1 MPQIQTVTPYLNVSD
16 GWKAIDFYER
26 AFGVQVSNIIQREG
40 GKLAHADVVVAGA
53 RFMMREE
60 YPAYNFRSPTALGGT
75 AVNLFVYVDDVVNFT
90 DRAVAEGATV
100 IRPVQEQ
107 FHGDL
112 MAELEDPF
120 GHSWFFATHMSDM
133 TEEELTKRAR
143 EANL

>member
-1 MPQIQTVTPYLNVSD
+1 MPQIQMVIPYLNVSD
-16 GWKAIDFYER
+16 GWKAIDFYKR
-26 AFGVQVSNIIQREG
+26 AFGAQVSNTIEREG

-60 YPAYNFRSPTALGGT
+60 YSAYNFLSPTTLGGST
-75 AVNLFVYVDDVVNFT
+75 VNLFVYVNDVVCFT
-90 DRAVAEGATV
+90 DRAVAEGATI

-120 GHSWFFATHMSDM
+120 GHSWFFATHIADM
-133 TEEELTKRAR
+133 TEDELTKRAR
-143 EANL
+143 EAGL